1 MTSGGIERTKPELTD
16 GARGN
21 GSSGP
26 GAAAATA
33 SGGSLHWTRSTRAA
47 PYLFLGPAVLTV
59 LFVFLL
65 PIALGV
71 WMSLQADGST
81 LARSRWVGID
91 NYVTLFR
98 DPGFAHSVFVSVVF
112 TAGSVAGAYA
122 VGLAAALLLNHSFPG
137 NAALSGIVILPWAMP
152 YVAAA
157 MIWSWLFDYQ
167 YGVFNY
173 LVNLA
178 GLAHGK
184 IGFLTD
190 PHLAVWAV
198 IAVQVWKLFP
208 LAAVLL
214 LAGLKTI
221 PTEHVDAARVD
232 GAGAWSV
239 FRHVTFPG
247 LRPITVV
254 LVLLLTIWVF
264 GRSFTVIYVMTGG
277 GPVDA
282 TLNLVLMTFQQGFQL
297 FHLSRAA
304 ALGTVMMCVSVVFA
318 LLYRRFLE
326 VRPA

>member
-1 MTSGGIERTKPELTD
+1 MTSDDKGELLDT
-16 GARGN
+16 ARG
-21 GSSGP
+21 GVRSALP
-26 GAAAATA
+26 AAVATA
-33 SGGSLHWTRSTRAA
+33 PSLYWVRGGRAA
-47 PYLFLGPAVLTV
+47 PYLFLGPAVFTV
-59 LFVFLL
+59 LLVFLV
-65 PIALGV
+65 PIALGI
-71 WMSLQADGST
+71 WMSFQADGST
-81 LARSRWVGID
+81 LSSSRWVGIE
-91 NYVTLFR
+91 NYVKLFR
-98 DPGFAHSVFVSVVF
+98 DPGFAHSVLVSMIF

-122 VGLAAALLLNHSFPG
+122 VGLIAALLLNRAFPG
-137 NAALSGIVILPWAMP
+137 NSILSGIVIIPWAMP

-167 YGVFNY
+167 YGLFNY
-173 LVNLA
+173 LLSLV

-184 IGFLTD
+184 VGFLTD
-190 PHLAVWAV
+190 PHLALWAV
-198 IAVQVWKLFP
+198 IMVQIWKLFP

-221 PTEHVDAARVD
+221 PAEQLDAARVD
-232 GAGAWSV
+232 GAGAWGI
-239 FRHVTFPG
+239 FRHVTLPG

-304 ALGTVMMCVSVVFA
+304 ALGTVMLCISVIFA
-318 LLYRRFLE
+318 LFYRRFLE
-326 VRPA
+326 TRPA